1 MITKEELIAATY
13 SIAGGNIRDLTYE
26 QLTRLMTI
34 TQFVSDL
41 CLREIEDR
49 GELAWAPGANG
60 KVIPIVPYN
69 SDVVVETV
77 LNRPLPDGVVK
88 L

>member
-1 MITKEELIAATY
+1 
-13 SIAGGNIRDLTYE
+13 
-26 QLTRLMTI
+26 MTI
-34 TQFVSDL
+34 TQFVTDL

-49 GELAWAPGANG
+49 GQLAWAPGAGG
-60 KVIPIVPYN
+60 KMVPIVPYN

-77 LNRPLPDGVVK
+77 LNRPLPAGVVK

>member
-1 MITKEELIAATY
+1 MTKEELIEASYGIAA
-13 SIAGGNIRDLTYE
+13 GNISDLTYV

-34 TQFVSDL
+34 TQFVTDL
-41 CLREIEDR
+41 CLREIENR
-49 GELAWAPGANG
+49 GELAWAPGAGG
-60 KVIPIVPYN
+60 KIVPIVPYN

>member
-13 SIAGGNIRDLTYE
+13 SIAGENIRDLTYE

-49 GELAWAPGANG
+49 GELAWPQ
-60 KVIPIVPYN
+60 
-69 SDVVVETV
+69 ELTV
-77 LNRPLPDGVVK
+77 R
-88 L
+88 

>member
-1 MITKEELIAATY
+1 MTKEELIEASYGIAA
-13 SIAGGNIRDLTYE
+13 GNISDLTYV

-34 TQFVSDL
+34 TQFVTDL
-41 CLREIEDR
+41 CLREIENR
-49 GELAWAPGANG
+49 GELAWAPGAGG
-60 KVIPIVPYN
+60 KMVPIVPYN